1 MHMSVPFAI
10 NNPFPYNLCEAEIND
25 KSAKVPLK
33 HISLICVLVLNI
45 KQYWYFYRFGH
56 YFESNAL
63 RVH

>member
-33 HISLICVLVLNI
+33 HISLICVLVLI
-45 KQYWYFYRFGH
+45 I
-56 YFESNAL
+56 E
-63 RVH
+63 